1 MFKNIK
7 NIKKI
12 SYQNIILIILGI
24 ILIYC
29 FANDYIFDRKDKF
42 FNLKDFRKHLN
53 KELDDLEKEKIIDE
67 LGPSGYSLKI
77 NEKDVNFKNSDTE
90 NAIHDFWFTASTT
103 TTPSTERNY
112 VFFSSTSNPNQ
123 FLKLNLNSSGP
134 PLELADIGQPSN
146 TTLPYY
152 LLEEISN
159 GSGLKFYNSDNYISS
174 SSGNVSISTSLTNPV
189 NIIRFNNKYCNI
201 TINSLYLNVNT
212 PVSGTTYTLRLDST
226 QRAVPQFRRIEL
238 CDPMMLNYDAEF
250 YHKELNIS
258 TTSTG
263 MNINLQTLCEY
274 KNNNYRFRNKTL
286 RELSLTSDFNEKLHN
301 YVNSGISKVDS
312 TLNNIS
318 DYLDITSNDPERLIN
333 RIYVQ
338 NVLDYKDFREDLMNK
353 SAFQNTENKVNNMT
367 KVSTTDD
374 GTEKNLPGFDLLSGS
389 ENMLLSKDAINNL
402 FPQNPEDFY
411 GLYIVKFSDFA
422 LLENIKIIYNNS
434 NFKIISKDNK
444 NIFNFAV
451 KESKKLTIPE
461 FPNQTIQINLKKMY
475 THSDKYDD
483 LEELIMGKQRK
494 LLEKIGINNAVYLF
508 GNDGKY
514 SLYNLNRNKLFNLIK
529 LEEN

>member
-1 MFKNIK
+1 MIK

-42 FNLKDFRKHLN
+42 FNLNDFQKHLN
-53 KELDDLEKEKIIDE
+53 TELNNLEKEKVLDN
-67 LGPSGYSLKI
+67 LDSSGYKLNI
-77 NEKDVNFKNSDTE
+77 NSRDVHFKNSDTE
-90 NAIHDFWFTASTT
+90 NAIHNFWFTASTT
-103 TTPSTERNY
+103 LTPSSERSY
-112 VFFSSTSNPNQ
+112 VFFSSTTNPSK

-134 PLELADIGQPSN
+134 TLELADIGQPSN
-146 TTLPYY
+146 SELPNY

-159 GSGLKFYNSDNYISS
+159 GSNLKFYNRDNYISS
-174 SSGNVSISTSLTNPV
+174 SSGNNPIISTTTTSANV
-189 NIIRFNNKYCNI
+189 INIIRFNNKYCNI
-201 TINSLYLNVNT
+201 TINSRYIIVTTT
-212 PVSGTTYTLRLDST
+212 PGTTTYTLSLNPT
-226 QRAVPQFRRIEL
+226 QPAVPQFRRIEL
-238 CDPMMLNYDAEF
+238 CDPMMLNYDKEF
-250 YHKELNIS
+250 YHKELDLQS
-258 TTSTG
+258 GTTTI
-263 MNINLQTLCEY
+263 NINLQTLCEY

-301 YVNSGISKVDS
+301 YVNLGISKVDN

-353 SAFQNTENKVNNMT
+353 SAFQNTENKVNNMA
-367 KVSTTDD
+367 KVSSTDD
-374 GTEKNLPGFDLLSGS
+374 GTEKNIPGFDLLSGS
-389 ENMLLSKDAINNL
+389 ENMLLSKEAINNL

-411 GLYIVKFSDFA
+411 GLYIIKFSDFA
-422 LLENIKIIYNNS
+422 LLENVKIIYNNS
-434 NFKIISKDNK
+434 NFEIISKDNK
-444 NIFNFAV
+444 NILNFAV

-461 FPNQTIQINLKKMY
+461 FPNQTIQINLRKMY

-483 LEELIMGKQRK
+483 LKELIMGKQRK

-529 LEEN
+529 LEE